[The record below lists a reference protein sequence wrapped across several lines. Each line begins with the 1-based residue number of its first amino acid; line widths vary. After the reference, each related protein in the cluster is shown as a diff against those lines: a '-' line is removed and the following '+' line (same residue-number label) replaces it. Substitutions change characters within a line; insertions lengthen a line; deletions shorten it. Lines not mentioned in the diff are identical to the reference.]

1 MFTQS
6 EYFPDIL
13 ICLTLWKVFDSRGCF
28 GQAEKF
34 LHFWRTHVSK
44 SIYSLYP
51 ESVLQV
57 KVCRP
62 ESFHFL
68 GWKVE
73 GRYLC
78 AATREAIS
86 SATWEEIDVNPNQLL
101 WDDENR
107 WLYIARE
114 QGKSRNI

>member
-44 SIYSLYP
+44 IVVLTLSRKFFASESLQTGKFSLFGM
-51 ESVLQV
+51 ES
-57 KVCRP
+57 
-62 ESFHFL
+62 
-68 GWKVE
+68 
-73 GRYLC
+73 
-78 AATREAIS
+78 
-86 SATWEEIDVNPNQLL
+86 
-101 WDDENR
+101 
-107 WLYIARE
+107 
-114 QGKSRNI
+114 